1 MPVTARLSQ
10 KFYER
15 LGEEVANELVDWFN
29 AVDATYRNDLREL
42 NELNFQRFDARQGER
57 LAELRAELLRWMFGF
72 WIATLVPLAGLMVG
86 LFTLCAVVAVILLTI
101 NLRQIGFFEPTYELH
116 FFFKDASGLI
126 IGAPVT
132 VHGVQAG
139 TVRVSGEDRSY
150 RARPLPD
157 VMMAILRA
165 GGLVEYLKRH
175 GGYDV

>member
-86 LFTLCAVVAVILLTI
+86 LFTLW
-101 NLRQIGFFEPTYELH
+101 R
-116 FFFKDASGLI
+116 
-126 IGAPVT
+126 
-132 VHGVQAG
+132 
-139 TVRVSGEDRSY
+139 
-150 RARPLPD
+150 
-157 VMMAILRA
+157 
-165 GGLVEYLKRH
+165 
-175 GGYDV
+175 